1 MTETYEAP
9 LSGLKKLGQQLKQA
23 RKVKNL
29 SLERVAEITRIHIG
43 VLKNIEEGQIGEHPG
58 PVFLKGFL
66 RTYGELVEL
75 DSKYLQKELYTIPE
89 LNEEVVLQG
98 TSILPIESEPTF
110 WQGQKIL
117 LLFLIVVGLGGGFF
131 LYDYFN
137 ENTGQPPNELQT
149 DERQT
154 LDIPTQNELS
164 ESLFQEEP
172 PSIADEQSSVP
183 EQITSSPSETQEEAE
198 QFTETQMLPPALFET
213 VPVTDF
219 DEEILTETVLEDS
232 IPTPPKAELL
242 VLLIKASLS
251 TWINIRID
259 EENPLDISLQSGE
272 DYTLEAKERYILTI
286 GNTKGL
292 ELFLNGHPQ
301 LIDDQNELLVNWTL
315 DKSTILNSEL
325 PDPFPGN

>member
-1 MTETYEAP
+1 MAETYEPP
-9 LSGLKKLGQQLKQA
+9 LSGLKKLGEQLKQA

-29 SLERVAEITRIHIG
+29 SLESVAEITRINIG
-43 VLKNIEEGQIGEHPG
+43 VLKDIEEGQIGEHPG

-75 DSKYLQKELYTIPE
+75 DSESLQKELDTIPE
-89 LNEEVVLQG
+89 LNEEVILKG
-98 TSILPIESEPTF
+98 TSILPIENEPTF

-131 LYDYFN
+131 LYNYYN
-137 ENTGQPPNELQT
+137 ENAGQPPNEWQT

-154 LDIPTQNELS
+154 LDIPTQNDLS
-164 ESLFQEEP
+164 DIFQEEP

-183 EQITSSPSETQEEAE
+183 EQITSSPSEIQEEAE
-198 QFTETQMLPPALFET
+198 QFTETVPLPPSFFET
-213 VPVTDF
+213 VPVTDVEQEF
-219 DEEILTETVLEDS
+219 FTENVIEDAE
-232 IPTPPKAELL
+232 PTPPQAELL

-251 TWINIRID
+251 TWINVRID
-259 EENPLDISLQSGE
+259 EEEPLDISLQSGE

-301 LIDDQNELLVNWTL
+301 HIDDQNELLVNWTL
-315 DKSTILNSEL
+315 DKSTIFNSEL
-325 PDPFPGN
+325 ADPTLQ

>member
-1 MTETYEAP
+1 MTETYEPP
-9 LSGLKKLGQQLKQA
+9 LSGLKKLGEQLKQA

-29 SLERVAEITRIHIG
+29 SLESVAEITRINIG
-43 VLKNIEEGQIGEHPG
+43 VLKDIEEGQIGEHPG

-75 DSKYLQKELYTIPE
+75 DSESLQKELDTIPE
-89 LNEEVVLQG
+89 LNEEVILKG
-98 TSILPIESEPTF
+98 TSILPIENEPTF

-131 LYDYFN
+131 LYNYYN
-137 ENTGQPPNELQT
+137 ENAGLPPNEWQT

-154 LDIPTQNELS
+154 LDIPTQNDLS
-164 ESLFQEEP
+164 DIFQEEP

-183 EQITSSPSETQEEAE
+183 EQMTSSPSEIQEEAE
-198 QFTETQMLPPALFET
+198 QFTETVPLPPSFFET
-213 VPVTDF
+213 VPVTDVEQEF
-219 DEEILTETVLEDS
+219 LRENVIEDAE
-232 IPTPPKAELL
+232 PAPPQAELL

-251 TWINIRID
+251 TWINVRID
-259 EENPLDISLQSGE
+259 EEEPLDISLQSGE

-301 LIDDQNELLVNWTL
+301 HIDDQNELLVNWTL
-315 DKSTILNSEL
+315 DKSTIFNSEL
-325 PDPFPGN
+325 ADPTLQ

>member
-1 MTETYEAP
+1 MAETYEPP
-9 LSGLKKLGQQLKQA
+9 LSGLKKLGEQLKQA

-29 SLERVAEITRIHIG
+29 SLESVAEITRINIG
-43 VLKNIEEGQIGEHPG
+43 VLKDIEEGQIGEHPG

-75 DSKYLQKELYTIPE
+75 DSESLQKDLNTIPE
-89 LNEEVVLQG
+89 LNEEVILKG
-98 TSILPIESEPTF
+98 TSILPIENEPTF

-131 LYDYFN
+131 LYNYYN
-137 ENTGQPPNELQT
+137 ENAGLPPNEWQT

-154 LDIPTQNELS
+154 LDIPTQNDLS
-164 ESLFQEEP
+164 DIFQEEP
-172 PSIADEQSSVP
+172 PSIADEQSSEP
-183 EQITSSPSETQEEAE
+183 EQMTSSPSEIQEEAE
-198 QFTETQMLPPALFET
+198 QFTETVPLPPALFES

-219 DEEILTETVLEDS
+219 EQEFLRENVIEDAE
-232 IPTPPKAELL
+232 PAPPQAELL

-251 TWINIRID
+251 TWINVRID
-259 EENPLDISLQSGE
+259 EEEPLDISLQSGE

-286 GNTKGL
+286 GNTRGL

-301 LIDDQNELLVNWTL
+301 HIDDQNELLVNWTL
-315 DKSTILNSEL
+315 DKSTIFNSEL
-325 PDPFPGN
+325 ADPTLQ

>member
-1 MTETYEAP
+1 MTETYEPP
-9 LSGLKKLGQQLKQA
+9 LSGLKKLGEQLKQA

-29 SLERVAEITRIHIG
+29 SLESVAEITRINIG
-43 VLKNIEEGQIGEHPG
+43 VLKDIEEGQIGEHPG

-75 DSKYLQKELYTIPE
+75 DSESLQKELDTIPE
-89 LNEEVVLQG
+89 LNEEVILKG
-98 TSILPIESEPTF
+98 TSILPIENEPTF

-131 LYDYFN
+131 LYNYYN
-137 ENTGQPPNELQT
+137 ENAGLPPNEWQT

-154 LDIPTQNELS
+154 LDIPTQNDLS
-164 ESLFQEEP
+164 DIFQEEP

-183 EQITSSPSETQEEAE
+183 EQMTSSPSEIQEEVE
-198 QFTETQMLPPALFET
+198 QFTETVPLPPSFFET
-213 VPVTDF
+213 VPVTDVEQEF
-219 DEEILTETVLEDS
+219 LRENVIEDAE
-232 IPTPPKAELL
+232 PAPPQAELL

-251 TWINIRID
+251 TWINVRID
-259 EENPLDISLQSGE
+259 EEEPLDISLQSGE

-301 LIDDQNELLVNWTL
+301 HIDDQNELLVNWTL
-315 DKSTILNSEL
+315 DKSTIFNSEL
-325 PDPFPGN
+325 ADPTLQ